1 MGTFV
6 ICWACHGLGSIT
18 IFFFFSN
25 FSSKFFFGLFF
36 LLEIRANKF
45 FFFFF
50 KFEGVPN
57 TKKKK
62 KKINYYI
69 YIYFF
74 FFRSGCSHH
83 WQEGNYIYI
92 SSHCS
97 FIYICEEKDLTM
109 DSMPNKK
116 KLHIAM
122 FPWLDFGHMIPY
134 LELAKLMAQK
144 GHHISFLSTPQNIDR
159 LPKLPPNLA
168 SLIDLVKLPYHTW
181 KRTTSQKMPRP
192 PLMSH
197 ITKSHTS
204 RKHMMLF
211 KTPWL
216 GS

>member
-1 MGTFV
+1 
-6 ICWACHGLGSIT
+6 
-18 IFFFFSN
+18 
-25 FSSKFFFGLFF
+25 
-36 LLEIRANKF
+36 
-45 FFFFF
+45 
-50 KFEGVPN
+50 
-57 TKKKK
+57 
-62 KKINYYI
+62 
-69 YIYFF
+69 
-74 FFRSGCSHH
+74 
-83 WQEGNYIYI
+83 
-92 SSHCS
+92 
-97 FIYICEEKDLTM
+97 
-109 DSMPNKK
+109 MPNKK

-122 FPWLDFGHMIPY
+122 FPWLAFGHMIPY

-216 GS
+216 SSYKIHTQTGFFTTLFLTGYLLQLVNLVSLIRIKIVLPHTEA